1 VSLDPAV
8 ERRLF
13 EIPDG
18 IAYFNVANLAPQL
31 RPVRA
36 AAEAA
41 LERRAA
47 PWTIGAAAWFSDVE
61 RLRDLF
67 ARVIGADPD
76 GVALIP
82 ATSYGMAVAAANL
95 EARPGD
101 RVVVIDE
108 EYPSGIYTWRALA
121 HRTGAELITVR
132 REAGRSWTEAVL
144 DALDERVRIL
154 SVPNVHWTNGALVDL
169 DRVCARAHE
178 LDAAIVL
185 DVSQSAGAM
194 PLDVEALRPDFLISV
209 GYKWLFGPLGVAYMY
224 LDERHRGGEPI
235 EHNWVNRAGSEDFA
249 GLVEYTDE
257 FQPGARRFDVGA
269 RTNFML
275 VPMAIA
281 ALEQVL
287 EWSVERIGPT
297 LAEVTGGI
305 ERSAR
310 ERGLEAIPAA
320 DRGPHMIGIGLPD
333 TPPDELV
340 GGLAAR
346 DVYAGVRSA
355 WLRVAPHLHTTD
367 ADVERLFAALDR
379 VT

>member
-1 VSLDPAV
+1 
-8 ERRLF
+8 
-13 EIPDG
+13 
-18 IAYFNVANLAPQL
+18 
-31 RPVRA
+31 VRA

-41 LERRAA
+41 LKRRAA
-47 PWTIGAAAWFSDVE
+47 PWTIGAADWFADVE
-61 RLRDLF
+61 RLRGLF
-67 ARVIGADPD
+67 ARVIGADAG

-108 EYPSGIYTWRALA
+108 EYPSGIYTWRAFA
-121 HRTGAELITVR
+121 RRSGAELVTVR
-132 REAGRSWTEAVL
+132 REAGRSWTEAIL
-144 DALDERVRIL
+144 DALDERARIL

-209 GYKWLFGPLGVAYMY
+209 GYKWLLGPLGVAYMY
-224 LDERHRGGEPI
+224 VDERHRGGDPI
-235 EHNWVNRAGSEDFA
+235 EHNWINRAGSEDFA
-249 GLVEYTDE
+249 RLVDYTDE

-297 LAEVTGGI
+297 LAEVTATI

-310 ERGLEAIPAA
+310 ERGLEPIPAA
-320 DRGPHMIGIGLPD
+320 ERGPHMVGIRLPD
-333 TPPDELV
+333 PTPGDLV
-340 GGLAAR
+340 SSLAQR
-346 DVYAGVRSA
+346 DVHLGVRSA

-367 ADVERLFAALDR
+367 ADVERMFTALDR